1 MKKIFAVTLALM
13 FSFGIMVYAQ
23 KKLNSNG
30 TGNIVFST
38 SKIVKGDEAKIKMK
52 TKFSADE
59 VIWARAY
66 FPKSFGKLEG
76 DEAEAFMDIWI
87 DGKHVKRS
95 TFPADSFKPETD
107 QTLIYVHNTG
117 NDDFKD
123 DVWSDLSAGEH
134 KVKIVLGKTQ
144 FLKAGVSLELQGE
157 KIVAKDDDSY
167 IAVYLSE
174 SDFTY
179 VQK

>member
-1 MKKIFAVTLALM
+1 MKKISAAAFALLLA
-13 FSFGIMVYAQ
+13 FGPIVYAQ
-23 KKLNSNG
+23 KKLNANG
-30 TGNIVFST
+30 TGNILFSNT
-38 SKIVKGDEAKIKMK
+38 KIEKGGESKAKMK
-52 TKFSADE
+52 NIFSANE

-66 FPKSFGKLEG
+66 FSKPFGQLEG
-76 DEAEAFMDIWI
+76 DDAEAFMDIWI

-95 TFPADSFKPETD
+95 AFPENSFKPEAD
-107 QTLIYVHNTG
+107 QMMIYVHNTG

-123 DVWSDLSAGEH
+123 DVWADLSAGEH
-134 KVKIVLGKTQ
+134 KVKIVFGKTQ